1 MIVLMLKTA
10 QSAPCF
16 SRKTSPPPPTPPEDD
31 SIFQDRLRT
40 NSRKTLKREA
50 IVRLHSVVGYVAE
63 LSTPFTNMR
72 WLLKECWQGGTNSR
86 AYLVNGVLMAV
97 VFFGC
102 RVIGMAV
109 LLYMMFVTCEWHPHT
124 YHPRLPACRM
134 VYSPPSPCLALPFP
148 VLGRPLQ

>member
-1 MIVLMLKTA
+1 
-10 QSAPCF
+10 
-16 SRKTSPPPPTPPEDD
+16 
-31 SIFQDRLRT
+31 
-40 NSRKTLKREA
+40 
-50 IVRLHSVVGYVAE
+50 VVGYVAE

-109 LLYMMFVTCEWHPHT
+109 LLYMMFVTCEWH

>member
-1 MIVLMLKTA
+1 M
-10 QSAPCF
+10 
-16 SRKTSPPPPTPPEDD
+16 
-31 SIFQDRLRT
+31 
-40 NSRKTLKREA
+40 
-50 IVRLHSVVGYVAE
+50 VGYVAE

-134 VYSPPSPCLALPFP
+134 VYLHRRFALPFP
-148 VLGRPLQ
+148 SRFGVDHSSRSGQVVDLSESESEWQSVGAN